1 MTNKNIEEKFSEY
14 VPLPM
19 CLVGGDGKI
28 KKSNPRIGEVFLY
41 DNIVGTDIFV
51 RTGFTMEELIHSA
64 RYDEPLIFRLN
75 KKTFKVN
82 VSDAGFKD
90 DSVILYFTD
99 ITDFEE
105 MQERYKKEQACYAI
119 INVDNYDELVASTA
133 EENQSAVMS
142 KIDRCIRNW
151 GASVEA
157 SVTRYKSHMYMV
169 IFENSYFQQQE
180 RSKFPILD
188 EVREVDTEG
197 DFPITLSIGIGLGG
211 QTPSDNDEY
220 ASEALD
226 LALARGGDQAVVKEK
241 DNISF
246 YGGKTQT
253 VEKGNKGK
261 SRIIGHA
268 LCRLID
274 TSKNVI
280 IMGHKN
286 PDMDCFGAALGI
298 YRLAKPRNK
307 NTYILIDYYNE
318 ALETI
323 YNEANA
329 QGDYDIIKTS
339 RALQMVC
346 GDTLVI
352 VVDTHRPSLL
362 ECPELLEKAEN
373 VAVIDH
379 HRKGGDFI
387 QNPTLAYTE
396 PYASSASELVTEIL
410 QYTIEHKKLI
420 CGTMRLHG
428 SANFHSQKGRFMSGN
443 DHDEDPVHGRSAQL
457 AHGNHG
463 DQNPVVRGIDPCV
476 RRQAPLALCIA
487 EFQCAGPSGARL
499 LYLRH
504 LSPARVVIGL
514 IELIE
519 IGIFKGMAVDDV
531 VSFRINQGDLSAAV
545 ILRREG
551 PSLFKGRHRNDPE
564 QNRFPERTFRRFQK
578 RDGAAEGNGL
588 DRVGRVGIG
597 SGHVDGSFFAKQF
610 VKAAAENIDVGI
622 GNRKVSVASGLRN
635 GGKTA

>member
-1 MTNKNIEEKFSEY
+1 MCTITGPRRSEMTNKNIEEKFSEY

-286 PDMDCFGAALGI
+286 PDMDCYGAALGI

-410 QYTIEHKKLI
+410 QYTIERRDLEQI
-420 CGTMRLHG
+420 EAEAL
-428 SANFHSQKGRFMSGN
+428 
-443 DHDEDPVHGRSAQL
+443 L
-457 AHGNHG
+457 A
-463 DQNPVVRGIDPCV
+463 GI
-476 RRQAPLALCIA
+476 
-487 EFQCAGPSGARL
+487 
-499 LYLRH
+499 
-504 LSPARVVIGL
+504 
-514 IELIE
+514 
-519 IGIFKGMAVDDV
+519 MVDT
-531 VSFRINQGDLSAAV
+531 
-545 ILRREG
+545 
-551 PSLFKGRHRNDPE
+551 
-564 QNRFPERTFRRFQK
+564 NRFSVKTGVRTFEAAAWLKRAGADTADVKKFFQNS
-578 RDGAAEGNGL
+578 RET
-588 DRVGRVGIG
+588 
-597 SGHVDGSFFAKQF
+597 FATRAKCI
-610 VKAAAENIDVGI
+610 AAAELDDNGFAYSICEGYNENAQIINSQAADELLTVKGVRASFVAGRDEKGLTIVSARSI
-622 GNRKVSVASGLRN
+622 GELNVQTIMEKFDGGGHMNTAGAQLTASPEEAI
-635 GGKTA
+635 KQIKSITEKIK